1 MDLPSS
7 QSVLADNNPR
17 IGRQARGTE
26 AEIVRPDSDAYALA
40 AQVIADL
47 ADRTE
52 QIGRTPL
59 SRARVHRL
67 ALLDEVLGNYRR
79 FEWRLGLYAPYS
91 PDLAD
96 AIDLLEE
103 SRAIH
108 VFEGTI
114 RVAPQLRVLNAG
126 PSTQPA
132 LTTWL
137 GCVPDLLDCSATI
150 AYFAHR
156 SAIQRHSRRELL
168 DAVRRYGGRR
178 WSAISIDRA
187 AELLTSEGM
196 LTR

>member
-1 MDLPSS
+1 MPSS
-7 QSVLADNNPR
+7 QSVLVHDNPR
-17 IGRQARGTE
+17 IVTQARATE
-26 AEIVRPDSDAYALA
+26 PEIVQPNSDAYALA

-67 ALLDEVLGNYRR
+67 ALIDEILGNYRR

-96 AIDLLEE
+96 AVDLLEE

-114 RVAPQLRVLNAG
+114 RVSPRLRVLNAG

-132 LTTWL
+132 LATWL
-137 GCVPDLLDCSATI
+137 GCVTDLLDCSATVV
-150 AYFAHR
+150 YFAHR

-168 DAVRRYGGRR
+168 DAVRRYSGRR
-178 WSAISIDRA
+178 WSSITIDRA

-196 LTR
+196 LTS